1 MKIRFIYVMALFSL
15 LAGCAVGPQTVN
27 VSPMLDFQNMK
38 GVSVPVELVV
48 EDERNT
54 PEVLGYRNAK
64 NEGPI
69 TFDESLSKSMGEAI
83 QSAMLA
89 QNVEMERKPEPLSKV
104 KVNIVKLRY
113 SSPNKDWVSRVEL
126 EGEVVISLQRGLA
139 SMTKR
144 FSANR
149 SQDVATAPT
158 QEFNQKFL
166 NTLLSELFN
175 KAFNDKEVINFLK

>member
-1 MKIRFIYVMALFSL
+1 MKIRLVCGMALIGL
-15 LAGCAVGPQTVN
+15 LTACSVSPQVVN
-27 VSPMLDFQNMK
+27 VSPMLDFQSMN
-38 GVSVPVELVV
+38 GVIVPIELLV
-48 EDERNT
+48 EDERDH

-69 TFDESLSKSMGEAI
+69 TFDESLTKSMGEAL
-83 QSAMLA
+83 QTAMLA
-89 QNVEMERKPEPLSKV
+89 QNIDMERKPEPLSKV
-104 KVNIVKLRY
+104 KVNIVKLKY

-158 QEFNQKFL
+158 QEFNQTFL
-166 NTLLSELFN
+166 NALLTELFN
-175 KAFNDKEVINFLK
+175 KAFNDKEVVNFLK